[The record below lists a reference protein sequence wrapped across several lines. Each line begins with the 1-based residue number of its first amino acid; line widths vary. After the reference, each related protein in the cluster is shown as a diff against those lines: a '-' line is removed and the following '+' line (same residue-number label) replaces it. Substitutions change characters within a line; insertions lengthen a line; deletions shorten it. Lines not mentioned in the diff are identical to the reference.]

1 MSETRNGGDTSII
14 TREYFDNILVEMR
27 HIDNAEPD
35 ISYTLYGKR
44 FKTPVMYA
52 ALSHLGRVHPG
63 GLTEAARGVHAAGA
77 VMWAGMGEP
86 EEMTDIVATGA
97 PTINIIKPYA
107 DEREVLRRIEN
118 CERIGAL
125 AVGMDVDHQF
135 GSRGERGSV
144 LKIPMRPTS
153 AAILAKYVKSTPLP
167 FIVKGVLS
175 TVDAQK
181 CLDAGV
187 RGIVV
192 SHHHGMVDYAVPPLM
207 VLPEIAKVINGAIP
221 IFVDCG
227 VERGLDVF
235 KALALGASAVSV
247 GRATMGPLGEKGA
260 DGVREKIEQIN
271 SELSWAMCVTHAKD
285 LASIDKSVLHWKT
298 ERPF

>member
-1 MSETRNGGDTSII
+1 MNASTNGGDTSAI

-27 HIDNAEPD
+27 HIDGEEPD
-35 ISYTLYGKR
+35 LSFDLYGKR
-44 FKTPVMYA
+44 FRTPVMFA
-52 ALSHLGRVHPG
+52 ALSHLNRLHPD
-63 GLTEAARGVHAAGA
+63 GLVEAARGVHAAGA
-77 VMWAGMGEP
+77 VMWAGMGDTD
-86 EEMTDIVATGA
+86 EMTNIIATGA

-107 DEREVLRRIEN
+107 DEREVMRRIEH
-118 CERIGAL
+118 CEKIGAL

-135 GSRGERGSV
+135 GSKGERGSV
-144 LKIPMRPTS
+144 LRIPMRPTS
-153 AAILAKYVKSTPLP
+153 LELLKKYVRSTSLP

-175 TVDAQK
+175 EIDASK

-207 VLPEIAKVINGAIP
+207 VLSRIARVINGAAP

-227 VERGLDVF
+227 VERGLDAF

-247 GRATMGPLGEKGA
+247 GRALMPPLGEKGA
-260 DGVREKIEQIN
+260 DGVREKIEEIN
-271 SELSWAMCVTHAKD
+271 NELSWAMCVTAAKN
-285 LASIDKSVLHWKT
+285 LGSIDRSVLHWKS
-298 ERPF
+298 ERPM